1 MRKCI
6 YVAISAALLLAA
18 CGGGGGSGGGTGGT
32 NLPAGTASIAVTTQ
46 PAGAMPAAPF
56 TTQPV
61 VELRDTN
68 GVLVS
73 ADSTT
78 QVSASILVGT
88 GTSGAVLSGTTTVT
102 ASAGVAAFA
111 GLSIDLGGSGYR
123 LRFSATGYSPVNSNV
138 FNVGSSG
145 GTVITPS
152 TPPAS
157 NITFSV
163 NSQNNIKPISRYIY
177 GMNDAAFTGARPA
190 NLTLARSGGNRM
202 TAYNWENNAS
212 NAGVDWYNQNDSFLG
227 GGSTPGGAV
236 TPGINAAHGANA
248 SMIVTVP
255 LIGYVAADKN
265 GGGDVNQTS
274 GYLAARFKVSQ
285 AKKGSAFTTSPS
297 TADGF
302 VYQDEFVYFLKQ
314 NYPTAATDT
323 NKTIFY
329 SLDNEPDLWA
339 STHPRLRGDAT
350 TGGNPPGTAGNGSVP
365 TYAEMLQRT
374 KDYADAIKD
383 VEPNSIV
390 FGPVNYGWQ
399 GMVDFQGASDAG
411 TYGDFLNYY
420 LAQLSAAESTY
431 GHRLVDVLD
440 IHWYPEAGANNG
452 ASQWTRVTA
461 DSTDPAV
468 VAARLQAPRSLWDT
482 TYTEDSWIAQWG
494 TSGPINLLPRMQSK
508 INANY
513 PGTKLA
519 ITEYYYGGGD
529 HISGGIAQAD
539 VLGIFG
545 REGLFAATLWK
556 LGGTSHSFIYGGFEM
571 FRNYNGANG
580 SFGNTSIE
588 ATNSNAQDYSIYA
601 SVDAGQPDR
610 MVLVVINKAATSR
623 TAGIAVTH
631 TSQFNVAEVY
641 QLTSGNSQPQRVSDV
656 NITLTNAFQY
666 TMPANSV
673 TTIVLKP

>member
-1 MRKCI
+1 MR
-6 YVAISAALLLAA
+6 YAMLALGLLLFALSA
-18 CGGGGGSGGGTGGT
+18 CGGGGGGGSGGGF
-32 NLPAGTASIAVTTQ
+32 NLPAASPALSVSMQ
-46 PAGAMPAAPF
+46 PAGAQPAAAF
-56 TTQPV
+56 MTQPV
-61 VELRDTN
+61 VQLRDGA
-68 GVLVS
+68 GVLLAS
-73 ADSTT
+73 DSTT
-78 QVSASILVGT
+78 QVTASIQVGT
-88 GTSGAVLSGTTTVT
+88 GTSGAVLSGSATVT
-102 ASAGVAAFA
+102 ASAGVATFS
-111 GLSIDLGGSGYR
+111 GLSIDLGGTGYR
-123 LRFSATGYSPVNSNV
+123 LRFTATGFSAASSNA

-145 GTVITPS
+145 GTVITPG

-157 NITFSV
+157 NVTFHV
-163 NSQNNIKPISRYIY
+163 NSQNNAKAISRYIY
-177 GMNDAAFTGARPA
+177 GMNGAPFNGSRPA
-190 NLTLARSGGNRM
+190 NLTLTRSGGNRM

-227 GGSTPGGAV
+227 GGTTPAGAV
-236 TPGINAAHGANA
+236 TPGITDAHAHNA
-248 SMIVTVP
+248 SIIVTVP

-265 GGGDVNQTS
+265 GGGDVNQTAN
-274 GYLAARFKVSQ
+274 YLTTRFKVSQ
-285 AKKGSAFTTSPS
+285 AKKGSAFSNPPS
-297 TADGF
+297 TTDNF

-314 NYPTAATDT
+314 GYPGAATDP

-350 TGGNPPGTAGNGSVP
+350 TGGNPPGTGGNGNVP
-365 TYAEMLQRT
+365 TYTEMLTRT

-383 VEPNSIV
+383 VEPNAMV

-399 GMVDFQGASDAG
+399 GMVNFQGASDAG
-411 TYGDFLNYY
+411 THGDFLNYY
-420 LAQLSAAESTY
+420 LAQLAAAESTY

-440 IHWYPEAGANNG
+440 IHWYPEAGANNSG
-452 ASQWTRVTA
+452 GTWTRVTD
-461 DSTDPAV
+461 DSTDANV
-468 VAARLQAPRSLWDT
+468 VAARLQAPRSLWDPN
-482 TYTEDSWIAQWG
+482 YTENSWIAQYS
-494 TSGPINLLPRMQSK
+494 TLGPVRLLPRLQDK

-513 PGTKLA
+513 PGTKMA

-539 VLGIFG
+539 ALGVFG

-556 LGGTSHSFIYGGFEM
+556 LGSTSHSFIYGGFEM

-588 ATNSNAQDYSIYA
+588 ATNPDAASYSVYA
-601 SVDAGQPDR
+601 SVDAGNPDR
-610 MVLVVINKAATSR
+610 MVLVVINKTNQSR

-631 TSQFNVAEVY
+631 TAQFNVAEVY
-641 QLTSGNSQPQRVSDV
+641 QLTSANSQPQRVSDI

>member
-1 MRKCI
+1 MRNLTL
-6 YVAISAALLLAA
+6 ALMAMALLLAA
-18 CGGGGGSGGGTGGT
+18 CGGGGSSGGSGGT
-32 NLPAGTASIAVTTQ
+32 NLPPGSPSLGIATH
-46 PAGAMPAAPF
+46 PAGAIPAVAF
-56 TTQPV
+56 TTQPIV
-61 VELRDTN
+61 QLRDAT
-68 GVLVS
+68 GAV
-73 ADSTT
+73 ATTDSTT
-78 QVSASILVGT
+78 QVTASILVGT
-88 GTSGAVLSGTTTVT
+88 GTSGAVLGGTTSVT
-102 ASAGVAAFA
+102 ASAGVATFS
-111 GLSIDLGGSGYR
+111 GLNIDLGGSGYR
-123 LRFSATGYSPVNSNV
+123 LRFTATGYGTADSNA

-157 NITFSV
+157 NVTFNV
-163 NSQNNIKPISRYIY
+163 NSQNNVKAISRYIY
-177 GMNDAAFTGARPA
+177 GMNDAPFTGGRPA

-202 TAYNWENNAS
+202 TAYNWETNAS

-227 GGSTPGGAV
+227 GGTTPGGAV
-236 TPGINAAHGANA
+236 TPGITAAHNANA

-274 GYLAARFKVSQ
+274 NYLSARFRVSQ
-285 AKKGSAFTTSPS
+285 AKKGSAFSTSPN
-297 TADGF
+297 TGDGF
-302 VYQDEFVYFLKQ
+302 VYQDEWVYFLKQ
-314 NYPTAATDT
+314 SYPTAATDP

-350 TGGNPPGTAGNGSVP
+350 TGGNPPGTGGNGTVP
-365 TYAEMLQRT
+365 TYTEMLQRT
-374 KDYADAIKD
+374 RDYADAIKD
-383 VEPNSIV
+383 VEPNAIV

-411 TYGDFLNYY
+411 THGDFLNYY
-420 LAQLSAAESTY
+420 LSQLNAAESTY
-431 GHRLVDVLD
+431 GQRLVDVLD
-440 IHWYPEAGANNG
+440 IHWYPEAGANNSG
-452 ASQWTRVTA
+452 GNWTRITD
-461 DSTDPAV
+461 DSTDANV

-482 TYTEDSWIAQWG
+482 TYTENSWISQWS
-494 TSGPINLLPRMQSK
+494 TSGPIYLLPRLQTK
-508 INANY
+508 INTHY
-513 PGTKLA
+513 PNTRMA

-545 REGLFAATLWK
+545 RESLFAATLWK
-556 LGGTSHSFIYGGFEM
+556 LGSTNHSFIYGGFEM

-588 ATNSNAQDYSIYA
+588 ATNPNAQDYSVYA
-601 SVDAGQPDR
+601 SVDAGNPDR
-610 MVLVVINKAATSR
+610 MVLVVINKTNQTR

-641 QLTSGNSQPQRVSDV
+641 QLTSGNSQPQRVSDI
-656 NITLTNAFQY
+656 NITQTNAFQY
-666 TMPANSV
+666 TMPAYSV

>member
-1 MRKCI
+1 MRK
-6 YVAISAALLLAA
+6 YTLAALAATFLLAA
-18 CGGGGGSGGGTGGT
+18 CGGGGGSSGGSGGA
-32 NLPAGTASIAVTTQ
+32 NLPVGTPAIVMATHPAGATPTVAFTTQ
-46 PAGAMPAAPF
+46 PA
-56 TTQPV
+56 
-61 VELRDTN
+61 VELRDAAGALAT
-68 GVLVS
+68 G
-73 ADSTT
+73 DSTT
-78 QVSASILVGT
+78 QVAASILVGT
-88 GTSGAVLSGTTTVT
+88 GTSGAVLAGTATVT
-102 ASAGVAAFA
+102 ASAGIATFA
-111 GLSIDLGGSGYR
+111 GLSIDLGGNGYR
-123 LRFSATGYSPVNSNV
+123 LRFSASGYNPINSNA
-138 FNVGSSG
+138 FNVGSSS

-157 NITFSV
+157 NVNFNV
-163 NSQNNIKPISRYIY
+163 NSQNNVKAISRYIY
-177 GMNDAAFTGARPA
+177 GMNDAPFTGARPA

-227 GGSTPGGAV
+227 GGTTPGGAV
-236 TPGINAAHGANA
+236 TPGITAAHNGNA
-248 SMIVTVP
+248 SMIITVP

-265 GGGDVNQTS
+265 GGGDVNQTAN
-274 GYLAARFKVSQ
+274 YLTARFRVSQ
-285 AKKGSAFTTSPS
+285 AKKGSAFTTSPN
-297 TADGF
+297 TGDGF
-302 VYQDEFVYFLKQ
+302 VYQDEWVYFLKQ
-314 NYPTAATDT
+314 SYPTAATDP

-350 TGGNPPGTAGNGSVP
+350 TGGTPPGTAGNGSVP
-365 TYAEMLQRT
+365 TYTEMLTRT
-374 KDYADAIKD
+374 RDYADAIKD
-383 VEPNSIV
+383 VEPNAIV

-411 TYGDFLNYY
+411 THGDFLNYY
-420 LAQLSAAESTY
+420 LAQLAAAESTY

-440 IHWYPEAGANNG
+440 IHWYPEAGAND
-452 ASQWTRVTA
+452 ASSNWHRICD
-461 DSTDPAV
+461 DSTDANV
-468 VAARLQAPRSLWDT
+468 VAARLQAPRSLWDA
-482 TYTEDSWIAQWG
+482 TYTENSWIAQWG
-494 TSGPINLLPRMQSK
+494 TSGPVNLLPRMQTK
-508 INANY
+508 INNNY

-545 REGLFAATLWK
+545 RESLFAATLWK
-556 LGGTSHSFIYGGFEM
+556 LGSTSHSFIYGGFEM

-580 SFGNTSIE
+580 SFGNSSIE
-588 ATNSNAQDYSIYA
+588 ATNPNAQDYSVYA

-610 MVLVVINKAATSR
+610 MVLVVINKAGTSR

-641 QLTSGNSQPQRVSDV
+641 QLTSGNSQPQRVSDI

-666 TMPANSV
+666 TMPAYSV